1 MLEDLPRLEPLS
13 PNATNNNTFNGCR
26 HISEVAL
33 VLSLLRVD
41 PSDYWG
47 YGWESQLALQNG
59 EGWQLELRAA
69 TPLTDINRYSNRKAV
84 IPLIEDLVRF
94 NHNSNDVTAYLLN
107 SVHHNDHI
115 SASGENFTAG
125 AASTSASDAS
135 ASVNAS
141 AAGQRTQ
148 SGEESLPATVTS
160 VEFDD
165 LFLTNAPFADS
176 ASIYDENLAD
186 LTEFGETIASV
197 YPYLALPAKDELLLD
212 SEPPTI
218 DEFLLSGAASN
229 YGMPESPSVDDLVE
243 WEDFYSDRRNSTPV
257 TVKTEPQE
265 VPPSPPVAAETV
277 DADAIVKSED
287 CESSSDV
294 SLTPEESELIEVLW
308 KQDVD
313 LGFSLAPPA
322 TTSLKKE
329 ESHCAAD
336 DVEKLKALLELK
348 NEKPEDTEKEEEFDH
363 DWPNLPIDAET
374 GEYIQKLPL
383 QLDDSLLQEALHQL
397 DDLAAEQDA
406 LKDDA
411 FDFEPKREPLD
422 SVSSGCFGSDGGD
435 EVKSPLDREDSFDLS
450 EDATVKSDDTNELEE
465 LLCDMMIQS
474 SSGTF
479 QHPRSVQGYGHGM
492 NSYRQ
497 SSYHHHHQ
505 PRVPLSR
512 AVSMEQRWQDL
523 ANLLSLSPG
532 MGVGMGVG
540 DISSHPHYS
549 SHYSYQQPSI
559 PQHSQFPH
567 PHSHPAV
574 LHNASLSDLGAA
586 AAGQPH
592 YGPNLGS
599 AVASSMHLTNSSTET
614 DGGAS
619 GYKMD
624 PDILYYSN
632 TSSEI
637 NSTTDGFLNSIL
649 NDEDLQLMDI
659 GMNEGRQY
667 YQGMYTMRMLDHNS
681 TSNNSTATNGALG
694 LNGAAGGLSN
704 GLGMQTNLTGLGGI
718 TGAHGDRLDT
728 SSDSAVSS
736 MGSERVPS
744 LSDGEWGDGGSDS
757 AQEYQ
762 SKYGGPYDYS
772 YSGRLGDSA
781 AARQPPV
788 AQKKHHMFAKRY
800 FQEQNSSSVP
810 PSLGQPSSAET
821 MPPTAGIKYEYDQYS
836 MGGAQGASGAA
847 HGSLDATAGAMGPA
861 VPSLMNA
868 KSHHLAPPLEIKYSC
883 SHDFAA
889 RQTRGSVHDLVS
901 HNHTYTLPQNSG
913 VIPKP
918 QARDKKAH
926 KKSEDEHL
934 TRDEKRAKALGI
946 PMPVNEI
953 INLPMDEFNE
963 RLSKYEL
970 SETQLSLIRDIRRR
984 GKNKVAAQNCRK
996 RKLDQILS
1004 LADEVKEVRER
1015 KTRLIREQDSAL
1027 MEQKRVMDK
1036 FTALYRHVFQYMR
1049 DQDGNPY
1056 SSSHYS
1062 LQLSAD
1068 GSVYVLPREPKAE
1081 GGSSSGSGSQ
1091 HNHHHQH
1098 QHQKE

>member
-1 MLEDLPRLEPLS
+1 MISLKKIQADRLLQ
-13 PNATNNNTFNGCR
+13 
-26 HISEVAL
+26 VAL

-41 PSDYWG
+41 PSNYLG
-47 YGWESQLALQNG
+47 YGWESQLALQDG
-59 EGWQLELRAA
+59 DGWQLELRAA
-69 TPLTDINRYSNRKAV
+69 TPFTDIHHYSNRKAV

-107 SVHHNDHI
+107 SVHHTNHTSGSGQNFTG
-115 SASGENFTAG
+115 SASA
-125 AASTSASDAS
+125 SASDTPA
-135 ASVNAS
+135 AAAANATV
-141 AAGQRTQ
+141 GQRTP
-148 SGEESLPATVTS
+148 SGEENPPATAAS
-160 VEFDD
+160 VELDE
-165 LFLTNAPFADS
+165 LFLTPFADS
-176 ASIYDENLAD
+176 ATIYDENLAN

-197 YPYLALPAKDELLLD
+197 YPYLGLPTKDELLLD
-212 SEPPTI
+212 SLIPPEPPSI
-218 DEFLLSGAASN
+218 DDFALSGASN
-229 YGMPESPSVDDLVE
+229 YGMPDSPAAEDFVE
-243 WEDFYSDRRNSTPV
+243 WEDFYGDSSSRV

-265 VPPSPPVAAETV
+265 VPESPATPPPAES
-277 DADAIVKSED
+277 ADATVKTDSDE
-287 CESSSDV
+287 CESSSSV
-294 SLTPEESELIEVLW
+294 VLTPEESELIEVLW

-313 LGFSLAPPA
+313 LGFSLAPPS
-322 TTSLKKE
+322 TSLKKE
-329 ESHCAAD
+329 ESHSAED
-336 DVEKLKALLELK
+336 DAEKLNALLELK
-348 NEKPEDTEKEEEFDH
+348 NEKNDSAEKDEGFDH

-397 DDLAAEQDA
+397 EDLSAEQDA
-406 LKDDA
+406 LKDDS

-422 SVSSGCFGSDGGD
+422 SISSASIASDGGE
-435 EVKSPLDREDSFDLS
+435 EVKSPLDREETFDLS
-450 EDATVKSDDTNELEE
+450 DVKSDDTNELEE

-474 SSGTF
+474 SSAPF
-479 QHPRSVQGYGHGM
+479 QHPRSVQGYGHGV
-492 NSYRQ
+492 NSFRQ
-497 SSYHHHHQ
+497 SSYHHQ

-540 DISSHPHYS
+540 DIPSHPHYS
-549 SHYSYQQPSI
+549 SHYPYQPSAPSI
-559 PQHSQFPH
+559 PQHSQFTH

-574 LHNASLSDLGAA
+574 LHNASLSDLG

-599 AVASSMHLTNSSTET
+599 AVASSMHLTNSSSET

-659 GMNEGRQY
+659 GINE
-667 YQGMYTMRMLDHNS
+667 GMYTMRMLDHNS
-681 TSNNSTATNGALG
+681 TSNNSTATNGGLG
-694 LNGAAGGLSN
+694 SSISGASGGLGNS
-704 GLGMQTNLTGLGGI
+704 GGLLGMQTNLNGIGGLA
-718 TGAHGDRLDT
+718 GAHGDRLDT

-744 LSDGEWGDGGSDS
+744 LSDGEWGDAGSDS

-772 YSGRLGDSA
+772 YSGRLGESGGRA
-781 AARQPPV
+781 PPV

-800 FQEQNSSSVP
+800 FQEQNTSAVP
-810 PSLGQPSSAET
+810 PSLGPQTTDT
-821 MPPTAGIKYEYDQYS
+821 MPPTTGIKYEYDQYS
-836 MGGAQGASGAA
+836 MGPQGASGGASGP
-847 HGSLDATAGAMGPA
+847 HGIEAGAMGTAAAP
-861 VPSLMNA
+861 LMNS

-889 RQTRGSVHDLVS
+889 RHGRGGVHDIVS
-901 HNHTYTLPQNSG
+901 HNHTYTLPQSSG

-918 QARDKKAH
+918 QTRDKKAH
-926 KKSEDEHL
+926 KKSEEEHL

-946 PMPVNEI
+946 QQIPMPVCDI

-963 RLSKYEL
+963 RLSKHEL

-1004 LADEVKEVRER
+1004 LADEVKEVRNH
-1015 KTRLIREQDSAL
+1015 KSRLIHDRDSAL

-1056 SSSHYS
+1056 SSSQYS

-1068 GSVYVLPREPKAE
+1068 GSVYLLPREPKTE
-1081 GGSSSGSGSQ
+1081 GGSGSGSGPS
-1091 HNHHHQH
+1091 NSHHSHQ
-1098 QHQKE
+1098 QKE

>member
-1 MLEDLPRLEPLS
+1 M
-13 PNATNNNTFNGCR
+13 
-26 HISEVAL
+26 ISLKKVHADQLLRVAL

-41 PSDYWG
+41 PSSYLG
-47 YGWESQLALQNG
+47 YGWESQLALQDG
-59 EGWQLELRAA
+59 DGWQLELRAA
-69 TPLTDINRYSNRKAV
+69 TPLTDISHYSNRKAV

-107 SVHHNDHI
+107 SVHQDHNFTG
-115 SASGENFTAG
+115 SASA
-125 AASTSASDAS
+125 SASDA
-135 ASVNAS
+135 ANAT
-141 AAGQRTQ
+141 AGQRTA
-148 SGEESLPATVTS
+148 SGEESPAAAS
-160 VEFDD
+160 AELEE
-165 LFLTNAPFADS
+165 LFLNAAPFADS
-176 ASIYDENLAD
+176 ASIFDENLAD
-186 LTEFGETIASV
+186 LTDFGESIASV
-197 YPYLALPAKDELLLD
+197 YPYLGLPAKDELLLD
-212 SEPPTI
+212 SLMPPEAPAI
-218 DEFLLSGAASN
+218 DDLALNGASN
-229 YGMPESPSVDDLVE
+229 YGMPESPAVEELIE
-243 WEDFYSDRRNSTPV
+243 WEEFYGDAGGRV
-257 TVKTEPQE
+257 TVKTEPPE
-265 VPPSPPVAAETV
+265 RPESPVAALS
-277 DADAIVKSED
+277 ADATVKADSDD
-287 CESSSDV
+287 CESSSSV
-294 SLTPEESELIEVLW
+294 VLTPEESELIEVLW

-313 LGFSLAPPA
+313 LGFSLAPPS
-322 TTSLKKE
+322 TSLKKE
-329 ESHCAAD
+329 ETHSAED
-336 DVEKLKALLELK
+336 DAEKLNALLELK
-348 NEKPEDTEKEEEFDH
+348 NEKSQNTEKDEEFDH

-397 DDLAAEQDA
+397 DDLSAEQDA

-422 SVSSGCFGSDGGD
+422 SVSSNGFGSDLGD
-435 EVKSPLDREDSFDLS
+435 EVKSPLTRENSFDLS
-450 EDATVKSDDTNELEE
+450 EDAIKSDDTNELEE

-474 SSGTF
+474 SSASF
-479 QHPRSVQGYGHGM
+479 QHPRSVQGYGHGV
-492 NSYRQ
+492 NSFRQ
-497 SSYHHHHQ
+497 SSYHHQ

-540 DISSHPHYS
+540 DIPSHPHYS
-549 SHYSYQQPSI
+549 SHYSYQPSAPSI
-559 PQHSQFPH
+559 PQHSQFTH

-574 LHNASLSDLGAA
+574 LHNASLSDLG

-659 GMNEGRQY
+659 GINEGRQY

-681 TSNNSTATNGALG
+681 TSNNSTATNLG
-694 LNGAAGGLSN
+694 GSINGAAGGLAN
-704 GLGMQTNLTGLGGI
+704 GGGGLLGMQTNINGLGGI
-718 TGAHGDRLDT
+718 AGAHGDRLDT

-744 LSDGEWGDGGSDS
+744 LSDGEWGDAGSDS

-772 YSGRLGDSA
+772 YSGRLGESGG
-781 AARQPPV
+781 RQPPV

-800 FQEQNSSSVP
+800 FQEQNTSTVP
-810 PSLGQPSSAET
+810 SALAADA
-821 MPPTAGIKYEYDQYS
+821 MPAAGIKYEYDQYA
-836 MGGAQGASGAA
+836 MGPQGAAGGAP
-847 HGSLDATAGAMGPA
+847 HGLEAAGAMGPA
-861 VPSLMNA
+861 APPLMNA

-889 RQTRGSVHDLVS
+889 RQARSGVHDLVS
-901 HNHTYTLPQNSG
+901 HNHTYTLPQSSG

-918 QARDKKAH
+918 PARDKKAH

-946 PMPVNEI
+946 PMPVNDI

-1004 LADEVKEVRER
+1004 LADEVKEVRQR
-1015 KTRLIREQDSAL
+1015 KSRLMSDRDSAL

-1036 FTALYRHVFQYMR
+1036 FTALYRHVFHYMR

-1056 SSSHYS
+1056 SSSQYS

-1068 GSVYVLPREPKAE
+1068 GSVYLLPREPKTE
-1081 GGSSSGSGSQ
+1081 GGSGSGGGPPSS
-1091 HNHHHQH
+1091 HHPHQ
-1098 QHQKE
+1098 QKE

>member
-1 MLEDLPRLEPLS
+1 M
-13 PNATNNNTFNGCR
+13 
-26 HISEVAL
+26 ISLKKIHADQLLKVAL

-41 PSDYWG
+41 PSNYLE
-47 YGWESQLALQNG
+47 YGWESQLAALHDG
-59 EGWQLELRAA
+59 DGWQLELRAA
-69 TPLTDINRYSNRKAV
+69 TPFTDITHYSNRKAV

-107 SVHHNDHI
+107 SVHSNNT
-115 SASGENFTAG
+115 SPSGQNFTG
-125 AASTSASDAS
+125 SAAAS
-135 ASVNAS
+135 ASETPATSNATV
-141 AAGQRTQ
+141 GQRP
-148 SGEESLPATVTS
+148 SGEESQPAAS
-160 VEFDD
+160 VELDE
-165 LFLTNAPFADS
+165 LFLNTAPFADS
-176 ASIYDENLAD
+176 ASIFDENLAN
-186 LTEFGETIASV
+186 LTDFGETIAQV
-197 YPYLALPAKDELLLD
+197 YPYLGLPAKDELLLD
-212 SEPPTI
+212 SLMPPEPPTI
-218 DEFLLSGAASN
+218 DELALIGAASN

-243 WEDFYSDRRNSTPV
+243 WEDFYSNRT
-257 TVKTEPQE
+257 
-265 VPPSPPVAAETV
+265 
-277 DADAIVKSED
+277 IVKSEPKD
-287 CESSSDV
+287 EPESPASDTLEAADATVKSDTEDSESSSSV
-294 SLTPEESELIEVLW
+294 VLTPEESELIEVLW

-313 LGFSLAPPA
+313 LGFSLAPPS
-322 TTSLKKE
+322 TSLKKE
-329 ESHCAAD
+329 ESHSAED
-336 DVEKLKALLELK
+336 DAEKLNALLELK
-348 NEKPEDTEKEEEFDH
+348 NEKSEDTEKDEEFDH

-397 DDLAAEQDA
+397 DDLSAEQDA

-422 SVSSGCFGSDGGD
+422 SASSAGFGSDVGD
-435 EVKSPLDREDSFDLS
+435 EVKSPLDREESFDLS
-450 EDATVKSDDTNELEE
+450 EATIKSDDTNELEE

-474 SSGTF
+474 SSTTF
-479 QHPRSVQGYGHGM
+479 QHPRAVQGYGHGV
-492 NSYRQ
+492 NSFRQ
-497 SSYHHHHQ
+497 SSYHHQ

-540 DISSHPHYS
+540 DIPSHPHYS
-549 SHYSYQQPSI
+549 SHYPYQSSAPSI
-559 PQHSQFPH
+559 PQHSQFSH

-574 LHNASLSDLGAA
+574 LHNASLSDLG

-599 AVASSMHLTNSSTET
+599 AVASSMHLTNSSPET

-632 TSSEI
+632 ASSEI

-659 GMNEGRQY
+659 GINE
-667 YQGMYTMRMLDHNS
+667 GMYTMRMLDHNS
-681 TSNNSTATNGALG
+681 TSNNSTATNGGLG
-694 LNGAAGGLSN
+694 SSINGAAGGLGNS
-704 GLGMQTNLTGLGGI
+704 GALLGMQTNLNGLGGL

-744 LSDGEWGDGGSDS
+744 LSDGEWGDAGSDS

-772 YSGRLGDSA
+772 YSGRLGETGG
-781 AARQPPV
+781 RQPPV

-800 FQEQNSSSVP
+800 FQEQNTGTVP
-810 PSLGQPSSAET
+810 PSLGAQAGPET
-821 MPPTAGIKYEYDQYS
+821 MPPASGIKYEYDQYA
-836 MGGAQGASGAA
+836 MGPQGASGGGGGGA
-847 HGSLDATAGAMGPA
+847 HGLDAAAMGPA
-861 VPSLMNA
+861 APPLMNA

-889 RQTRGSVHDLVS
+889 RQARGHHDLVS
-901 HNHTYTLPQNSG
+901 HNHTYTLPQSSG

-918 QARDKKAH
+918 QTRDKKAH

-946 PMPVNEI
+946 QQIPMPVNDI

-1004 LADEVKEVRER
+1004 LADEVKEVRQR
-1015 KTRLIREQDSAL
+1015 KTRLMNERDSAL

-1056 SSSHYS
+1056 SSSQYS

-1068 GSVYVLPREPKAE
+1068 GSVYLLPREPKTE
-1081 GGSSSGSGSQ
+1081 GGSGSGGSS
-1091 HNHHHQH
+1091 HGPPGGHHPHQ
-1098 QHQKE
+1098 QKE

>member
-1 MLEDLPRLEPLS
+1 M
-13 PNATNNNTFNGCR
+13 
-26 HISEVAL
+26 ISLKKIHADQLLQVAL

-41 PSDYWG
+41 PSNYLG
-47 YGWESQLALQNG
+47 YGWESQLALQDG
-59 EGWQLELRAA
+59 DGWQLEMRAA
-69 TPLTDINRYSNRKAV
+69 TPFTDITHYSNRKAV

-107 SVHHNDHI
+107 SVQPDHNFTG
-115 SASGENFTAG
+115 SASA
-125 AASTSASDAS
+125 SASDSPAT
-135 ASVNAS
+135 ANATV
-141 AAGQRTQ
+141 GQRTP
-148 SGEESLPATVTS
+148 SGEENQAAAS
-160 VEFDD
+160 VELDE
-165 LFLTNAPFADS
+165 LFLNTAPFADS

-186 LTEFGETIASV
+186 LTDFGETIATAF
-197 YPYLALPAKDELLLD
+197 PYLGLPAKDELLLD
-212 SEPPTI
+212 SLMPLEAPTI
-218 DEFLLSGAASN
+218 DEFALNGASN
-229 YGMPESPSVDDLVE
+229 YGMPESPSMEELIE
-243 WEDFYSDRRNSTPV
+243 WEDFYSNGSHSTRT
-257 TVKTEPQE
+257 TVKSEPQE
-265 VPPSPPVAAETV
+265 VPESPAATEES
-277 DADAIVKSED
+277 ADATVKTDSED
-287 CESSSDV
+287 CESSSSV
-294 SLTPEESELIEVLW
+294 VLTPEESELIEVLW

-313 LGFSLAPPA
+313 LGFSLAPPS
-322 TTSLKKE
+322 TSLKKE
-329 ESHCAAD
+329 ENHSVHNAED
-336 DVEKLKALLELK
+336 DAEKLNALLELK
-348 NEKPEDTEKEEEFDH
+348 NEKSENTEKDEEFNP

-397 DDLAAEQDA
+397 DDLSAEQDA

-422 SVSSGCFGSDGGD
+422 SVSSAGFGSDLGD
-435 EVKSPLDREDSFDLS
+435 EVKSPLEREESFDLS
-450 EDATVKSDDTNELEE
+450 EATVKSDDTNELEE

-474 SSGTF
+474 SSATF
-479 QHPRSVQGYGHGM
+479 QHPRSVQGYGHGV
-492 NSYRQ
+492 NSFRQ
-497 SSYHHHHQ
+497 SSYHHQ
-505 PRVPLSR
+505 PRVPLNR

-540 DISSHPHYS
+540 DIPSHPHYS
-549 SHYSYQQPSI
+549 SHYSYQPSAPSI
-559 PQHSQFPH
+559 PQHSQFAH
-567 PHSHPAV
+567 PHTHPAV
-574 LHNASLSDLGAA
+574 LHNASLSDLG

-659 GMNEGRQY
+659 GINE
-667 YQGMYTMRMLDHNS
+667 GMYTMRMLDHNS
-681 TSNNSTATNGALG
+681 TSNNSTATNGGLG
-694 LNGAAGGLSN
+694 GSINGAAGGLPNS
-704 GLGMQTNLTGLGGI
+704 GSLLGMQTNINGLGGI

-744 LSDGEWGDGGSDS
+744 LSDGEWGDAGSDS

-772 YSGRLGDSA
+772 YSGRLGESGG
-781 AARQPPV
+781 RQPPV

-800 FQEQNSSSVP
+800 FQEQNTTTVP
-810 PSLGQPSSAET
+810 PPLGPQAPEA
-821 MPPTAGIKYEYDQYS
+821 MPPTTGIKYEYDQYA
-836 MGGAQGASGAA
+836 MGPQGASGGPP
-847 HGSLDATAGAMGPA
+847 HGLEAAGAMGPA
-861 VPSLMNA
+861 APSLMNA
-868 KSHHLAPPLEIKYSC
+868 KSHHLATPLEIKYSC

-889 RQTRGSVHDLVS
+889 RQARSGVHDLVS
-901 HNHTYTLPQNSG
+901 HNHTYTLPQSSG

-918 QARDKKAH
+918 QTRDKKAH
-926 KKSEDEHL
+926 RKSDDEHL

-946 PMPVNEI
+946 PMPVNDI

-1004 LADEVKEVRER
+1004 LADEVKEVRQR
-1015 KTRLIREQDSAL
+1015 KTRLMNERDSAL

-1036 FTALYRHVFQYMR
+1036 FTALYRHVFHYMR

-1056 SSSHYS
+1056 SSSQYS

-1068 GSVYVLPREPKAE
+1068 GSVYLLPREPKTE
-1081 GGSSSGSGSQ
+1081 GGSGSGS
-1091 HNHHHQH
+1091 HGPPNSHHPHQ
-1098 QHQKE
+1098 QKE